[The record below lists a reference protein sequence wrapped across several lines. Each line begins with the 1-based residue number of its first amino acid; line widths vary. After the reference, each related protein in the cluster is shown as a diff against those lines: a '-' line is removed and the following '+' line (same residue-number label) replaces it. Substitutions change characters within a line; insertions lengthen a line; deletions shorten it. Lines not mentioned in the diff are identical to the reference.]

1 MAAIDS
7 KIVAREFAMHMKRG
21 GNFASKNPGVILVF
35 CICFMYVRPKS
46 FLFPTEASHQC
57 LHPGPVREMGD

>member
-7 KIVAREFAMHMKRG
+7 KIVAREFAQLMKRE

-35 CICFMYVRPKS
+35 CICFVYV
-46 FLFPTEASHQC
+46 
-57 LHPGPVREMGD
+57 